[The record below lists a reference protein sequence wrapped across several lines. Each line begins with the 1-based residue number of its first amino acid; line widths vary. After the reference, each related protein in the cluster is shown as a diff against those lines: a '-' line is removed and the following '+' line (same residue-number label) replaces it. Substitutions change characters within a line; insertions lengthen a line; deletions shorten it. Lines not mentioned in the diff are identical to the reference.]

1 MKTELIY
8 ETNGKRPYDRKI
20 RIIHFNDAY
29 NIESRKVEPCGG
41 ASRFVTAIEE
51 LKCVEPAMVLFS
63 GDVFSPSTRKLSK
76 YFSSPNAS
84 FFTLRQRKTSF
95 FSIINYNQ

>member
-1 MKTELIY
+1 MKKELVY
-8 ETNGKRPYDRKI
+8 EAKEKAYEKKV

-51 LKCVEPAMVLFS
+51 LNRDEPAIVLFS
-63 GDVFSPSTRKLSK
+63 GDVFSPSTRELAA
-76 YFSSPNAS
+76 FC
-84 FFTLRQRKTSF
+84 
-95 FSIINYNQ
+95 